1 MSKERR
7 GRLPYVAEA
16 GSTGKTLSRLV
27 TRLELKGYGRD
38 GGYVTVTD
46 FHTGDDMYTL
56 MRVGP
61 EAWVRWVG
69 RVQGPLSAENTAGVW
84 LTITDYS
91 DGRRPVRPPE
101 GVPVRPSPAHRWDI
115 DGRTWVPGPGAEVGA
130 ETETEA
136 GAEREV
142 RGTRRP
148 RDRQRS
154 GGRDRRSPPDTL
166 RSPVTSVR
174 LSALITVADRALADD
189 PRRTYL
195 SSELAEAVAGLG
207 VAMTRE
213 AVTKLLR
220 RVDVFVD
227 VSRDERVYVWRANAH
242 RTYSLP
248 RRARTWRDLPSGG
261 ATPRARGAPRA
272 WLERARPRDGDDTGD
287 DTGDGDTDTYV
298 ADRTHTET
306 RTETETET
314 ETRTEEMT

>member
-1 MSKERR
+1 MTHMSKERR

-27 TRLELKGYGRD
+27 TRLELKGHGRD
-38 GGYVTVTD
+38 GGYVAVTD

-61 EAWVRWVG
+61 GAWVRWVG
-69 RVQGPLSAENTAGVW
+69 RVQGPLSAENTTGVW

-91 DGRRPVRPPE
+91 DGHRPVRPPE

-130 ETETEA
+130 E
-136 GAEREV
+136 AEV
-142 RGTRRP
+142 GGTRRP
-148 RDRQRS
+148 RDRQRA
-154 GGRDRRSPPDTL
+154 GGRDRGSPPDAL
-166 RSPVTSVR
+166 RSPVASVR

-207 VAMTRE
+207 VVMSRE

-227 VSRDERVYVWRANAH
+227 VSQDERVYVWRANAH

-248 RRARTWRDLPSGG
+248 GRARTWRDLPSGG
-261 ATPRARGAPRA
+261 AALRTQGAPAPAATARRA
-272 WLERARPRDGDDTGD
+272 WLERARPRDGSGD
-287 DTGDGDTDTYV
+287 ADTDRDT
-298 ADRTHTET
+298 DRDTDKET
-306 RTETETET
+306 VI
-314 ETRTEEMT
+314 